1 MGVCDDIIV
10 VATDANLIRIF
21 TIGGSQLA
29 PICLPAS
36 PVTLTARNRVFA
48 LVYNNALG
56 CGLCCR
62 IYNTSEKKLLV
73 ETQVCIS
80 ELSELKWVGLSDK
93 GTLVRLWTL

>member
-1 MGVCDDIIV
+1 MNFFKNPIHVKFDFH
-10 VATDANLIRIF
+10 LILRIF

-36 PVTLTARNRVFA
+36 PITLTARNGVFA
-48 LVYNNALG
+48 LVYNALG
-56 CGLCCR
+56 CGLSCR
-62 IYNTSEKKLLV
+62 IYNTSQKKLLV

-93 GTLVRLWTL
+93 GVRKHS